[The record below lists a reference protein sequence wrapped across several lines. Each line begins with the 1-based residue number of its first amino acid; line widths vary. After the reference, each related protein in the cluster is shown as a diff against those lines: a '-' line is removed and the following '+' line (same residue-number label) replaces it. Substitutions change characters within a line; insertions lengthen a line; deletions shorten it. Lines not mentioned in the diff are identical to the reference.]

1 MGKIKKLK
9 DVELVGGTE
18 QSDVY
23 PITSTKAIYDESNK
37 RLDNIIAELQK
48 SADSSLET
56 ENKTIVGSINELKR
70 LRDEGYLFKGVAT
83 PDTNPGVVKQKV
95 FYIANGKGTY
105 TNFGGVE
112 VTEDDVVVLYWDS
125 SWHKVST
132 GIASQEKLTE
142 LEEHVSDNSNKI
154 GHLEDNALIHFV
166 ESGIRASNN
175 FYSQVSPLDS
185 TKAYL
190 VKIITSVSGAMTI
203 KAGTEQAS
211 ASMVDTLGT
220 IQSVAGQE
228 NVLYY
233 KPTGSYQ
240 YFRCSVANDFTLEV
254 YECVGGEDAASLLKC
269 IPILK
274 DSIIN
279 EYAIQ
284 GWNIV
289 PITGWTRRGL
299 DGATGQVANNTNT
312 MNKII
317 HSDYF
322 QMDGIGRFIVLDGY
336 SVRLFTYDSNKNFES
351 LKEIVGITELPFNN
365 EKYYRLDLLHGTYV
379 SPATAPDISMDEY
392 NAVHL
397 FNITGIVSDMR
408 YKTRSKIYG
417 IRIDNS
423 QSRDNVHRI
432 ADAIG
437 LKNDYVIGNTFQL
450 NGGRNDFDNVFP
462 WCDMRLCN
470 VKIVDGIKVVTYQGE
485 SGFKRDGSN
494 GDVMVEI
501 PKFYSMRSVNGDNE
515 DICISG
521 EKKSGFEVEPV
532 FIDGNGNELNYVYC
546 GVYLTSVENNTL
558 TSKTGT
564 LPTTNHS
571 MLDYRGCSGEMYDF
585 AMVQCLQ
592 KLISIEFG
600 ALDIQSKL
608 GGLNWLPYSDVKA
621 YETIGNTNSA
631 IFYSDVLIDQN
642 YDHLYKVDYLYVG
655 ECISITN
662 RVGEIQNRKIT
673 ALGDV
678 IEYEDGGTSRHRR
691 VVTFDGSPANIT
703 ADVTYLTAHAQES
716 GLSDT
721 LSYHTGRLGL
731 TAYISVDQFKYR
743 NIEGLWGNCGEFMDG
758 IRVKNAEYYVAFN
771 PNDYAN
777 LSNYTKLTFNALNTA
792 DNVNKYNWKYIVIK
806 KMGYDRRLPNVN
818 LPISVTGY
826 ATVLPEYY
834 SCIIC
839 VFNGENYSG
848 ESVVDVEF
856 VGVSSL
862 AWDAGRFNGIYTY
875 RFWVVESDAQWLYST
890 RMIYRSL

>member
-1 MGKIKKLK
+1 MANYNDLKTGIDAVIKTNGRQKISGAALNAQLKNMISELGAGYQYMGL
-9 DVELVGGTE
+9 
-18 QSDVY
+18 
-23 PITSTKAIYDESNK
+23 
-37 RLDNIIAELQK
+37 
-48 SADSSLET
+48 
-56 ENKTIVGSINELKR
+56 
-70 LRDEGYLFKGVAT
+70 AT
-83 PDTNPGVVKQKV
+83 PATNPGTPDANV
-95 FYIANGKGTY
+95 FYLASEAGTY
-105 TNFGGVE
+105 TKFGGIVINEGEVCALVWNGTWTKQVTGAATADKLNQLGQE
-112 VTEDDVVVLYWDS
+112 VT
-125 SWHKVST
+125 
-132 GIASQEKLTE
+132 KL
-142 LEEHVSDNSNKI
+142 S
-154 GHLEDNALIHFV
+154 DNALIRYL
-166 ESGIRASNN
+166 ETGIRASNN
-175 FYSQVSPLDS
+175 YYSQVSPLDT
-185 TKAYL
+185 TKHYL
-190 VKIITSVSGAMTI
+190 VKITTAVSGEMTI
-203 KAGTEQAS
+203 KAGTEQS
-211 ASMVDTLGT
+211 SSSMVDTLGT
-220 IQSVAGQE
+220 IQSVAGVD
-228 NVLYY
+228 NFFYY
-233 KPTGSYQ
+233 KPTGQYT
-240 YFRCSVANDFTLEV
+240 YFRCSTSNAFTVDL
-254 YECVGGEDAASLLKC
+254 YEYVGGEDAANLIKTV
-269 IPILK
+269 PVLK
-274 DSIIN
+274 DSILN
-279 EYAIQ
+279 EFAIQ
-284 GWNIV
+284 GWCVV
-289 PITGWTRRGL
+289 PITGWLRRAL
-299 DGATGQVANNTNT
+299 DGTTGQVANNTT
-312 MNKII
+312 SMDKVI

-322 QMDGIGRFIVLDGY
+322 QMNGIGRFIVAEGY
-336 SVRLFTYDSNKNFES
+336 EFRRFTYDSNKNFES
-351 LKEIVGITELPFNN
+351 VESIGGGITDLSFNG
-365 EKYYRLDLLHGTYV
+365 EKYYKLDLIHGTYL
-379 SPATAPDISMDEY
+379 SISTAPNISMDEY

-397 FNITGIVSDMR
+397 YNVTDYVSDMR
-408 YKTRSKIYG
+408 YKTRSKVYG
-417 IRIDNS
+417 IRINNS
-423 QSRDNVHRI
+423 QSRDNVQRI

-437 LKNDYVIGNTFQL
+437 LKNDYVIGNNYQL

-485 SGFKRDGSN
+485 TGFSREGLN

-501 PKFYSMRSVNGDNE
+501 PKFYSMRSISGDNE

-532 FIDGNGNELNYVYC
+532 FIDRDGKELNYVYC

-571 MLDYRGCSGEMYDF
+571 LLAYRNCSGEMYDF

-600 ALDIQSKL
+600 ALDIQSIL

-621 YETIGNTNSA
+621 YETIENTNSA
-631 IFYSDVLIDQN
+631 VFYSDVLIDQN

-662 RVGEIQNRKIT
+662 SVGAIQNRKIT

-691 VVTFDGSPANIT
+691 VVTFDGTPANIT

-731 TAYISVDQFKYR
+731 TSYISVDQFKYR

-777 LSNYTKLTFNALNTA
+777 LSNYTKLTFNALNTV
-792 DNVNKYNWKYIVIK
+792 DNVHKYNWKYIVIK

-826 ATVLPEYY
+826 AAVLPAYY
-834 SCIIC
+834 GSIIC
-839 VFNGENYSG
+839 AFNDENYFG
-848 ESVVDVEF
+848 QSVVDVEF